1 MERGILMDKK
11 KLYRRII
18 FGIFIFN
25 IIFALRTYY
34 GIPTEARIIQE
45 KGYTIKNQEPYPI
58 TLSIPEN
65 SLTEAAYTE
74 EGQVFR
80 PVVTVFEEENTVINL
95 THIQRSEDSNDELY
109 FEFSVFNGLAK
120 NGSMI
125 LPYWVREDG
134 KLVWNSF
141 INDDLNTTDL
151 VVDGVSYSDVV
162 SMRSGDQAGKFVLR
176 IKKDVCDLK
185 GGKIE
190 IPVTAN
196 KLFYAKGEAANEPET
211 YTEEKVIRIL
221 KSHRNAAL
229 NIIDCVLVPESEYD
243 IMGVVLYKD
252 IYGKD
257 EDFEISFVKADDIP
271 RTIYMT
277 VSNLTGVYDLEYI
290 GNETV
295 TYVTETQKGELKQRI
310 KEQITLEESEDGRT
324 NFIQE
329 IVAENMNEIDD

>member
-1 MERGILMDKK
+1 MDKK

-18 FGIFIFN
+18 FWIFIFN

-74 EGQVFR
+74 EGQVFS
-80 PVVTVFEEENTVINL
+80 PVVSVYEEENTMIGLAYVQL
-95 THIQRSEDSNDELY
+95 SEDSEDELY
-109 FEFSVFNGLAK
+109 YEFLVLNDLE
-120 NGSMI
+120 NTGSMI
-125 LPYWVREDG
+125 TPYWVREDG

-196 KLFYAKGEAANEPET
+196 KLFYAKGKTTNEPEI
-211 YTEEKVIRIL
+211 YSEEKIIRIL
-221 KSHRNAAL
+221 KSYQTFDST
-229 NIIDCVLVPESEYD
+229 IIDCVLVPESKYG
-243 IMGVVLYKD
+243 IIGVVLYED
-252 IYGKD
+252 LSSQDGTYG
-257 EDFEISFVKADDIP
+257 IAFVKADDVP
-271 RTIYMT
+271 SVIYKIMEKHARMY
-277 VSNLTGVYDLEYI
+277 NLEYI
-290 GNETV
+290 GNDAI
-295 TYVTETQKGELKQRI
+295 TYVTEIQQGELKRSI
-310 KEQITLEESEDGRT
+310 KEQITLEKSKEGGT
-324 NFIQE
+324 NFITE
-329 IVAENMNEIDD
+329 IVEQ

>member
-1 MERGILMDKK
+1 MDKK

-25 IIFALRTYY
+25 IIFALRTYC
-34 GIPTEARIIQE
+34 GIPTEARITQE

-58 TLSIPEN
+58 TLAIPEN
-65 SLTEAAYTE
+65 TLTEAAFTE
-74 EGQVFR
+74 EGQVFS
-80 PVVTVFEEENTVINL
+80 PVVSVYEEENTMIGLSYVQL
-95 THIQRSEDSNDELY
+95 SEDSEDELY
-109 FEFSVFNGLAK
+109 YEFLVLNDLE
-120 NGSMI
+120 NTGSMI
-125 LPYWVREDG
+125 TPYWVREDG
-134 KLVWNSF
+134 KPIWNSF
-141 INDDLNTTDL
+141 INDDVNTTDL
-151 VVDGVSYSDVV
+151 VVDGVSYSDIV

-243 IMGVVLYKD
+243 IIGVVLYKD
-252 IYGKD
+252 IYGND
-257 EDFEISFVKADDIP
+257 ENFEIAFVKADDIP

-277 VSNLTGVYDLEYI
+277 VSNLTGVYDLEYS
-290 GNETV
+290 GNDTV
-295 TYVTETQKGELKQRI
+295 TYVTETQKGELKQKI
-310 KEQITLEESEDGRT
+310 KEQITLEESEESGT